1 MMAKKVLVTL
11 CGRAGSKG
19 FKNKNLKTF
28 CGKPLSHYTLSAIE
42 LFVEARPDLDVDV
55 VLNTD
60 SGLLQEVVRNSYPE
74 VTRLH
79 RPIELAGDTVPKMAV
94 FQQSLQVME
103 EKRGWQYDYVMDMD
117 ITSPLRRAQDVL
129 GCFATK
135 EKRDDLDLVT
145 TGALS
150 RRSPYMN
157 MAKRVFDHVEQ
168 VIQTN
173 FTARQQ
179 TPECYDL
186 NASIYVFDRE
196 FLATNTTGFLWDG
209 KLDIYPMQDTGILDI
224 DSEEDF
230 ELMQVIANYLYRTDE
245 EFAEIRNRIR

>member
-1 MMAKKVLVTL
+1 MGKKVLITV

-28 CGKPLSHYTLSAIE
+28 YGKPLVHYTMSVIE
-42 LFVEARPDLDVDV
+42 LFIKARPDLDIDV

-60 SGLLQEVVRNSYPE
+60 SGLLRDLVLGSYPE
-74 VTRLH
+74 TKFIH
-79 RPIELAGDTVPKMAV
+79 RPANLCGDTVPKMAV
-94 FQQSLQVME
+94 FQQSLVVME
-103 EKRGWQYDYVMDMD
+103 EQRGFTYDYHMDLD
-117 ITSPLRRAQDVL
+117 ITSPLRTLNDVL
-129 GCFATK
+129 GCFETK

-145 TGALS
+145 SAAPS

-157 MAKRVFDHVEQ
+157 MARRVDDHVEQ
-168 VIQTN
+168 VIVTE

-179 TPECYDL
+179 VPPCYDL
-186 NASIYVFDRE
+186 NASIYVFKRQ

-209 KLDIYPMQDTGILDI
+209 KCDIYEMMDTGVLDI

-230 ELMQVIANYLYRTDE
+230 ELMEIIGGHFFRQNPD
-245 EFAEIRNRIR
+245 FAQIRSNIR